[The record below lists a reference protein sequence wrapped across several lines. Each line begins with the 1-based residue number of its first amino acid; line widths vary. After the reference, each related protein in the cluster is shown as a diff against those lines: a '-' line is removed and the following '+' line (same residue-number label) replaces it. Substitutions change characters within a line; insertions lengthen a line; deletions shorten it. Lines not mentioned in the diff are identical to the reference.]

1 MQIGANTDPRSKVAL
16 PLFGSPREFRVH
28 IKEPSE
34 PTYVD
39 ERFEETDL
47 LPVLAMAMACK
58 TLPEALAVIFE
69 AFRPQDP
76 SPTGKSQASLNREG
90 IPPKPCNALC

>member
-1 MQIGANTDPRSKVAL
+1 MRIGANSDPRSKGEL
-16 PLFGSPREFRVH
+16 PLFGSPREFHVH
-28 IKEPSE
+28 VKEASE

-39 ERFEETDL
+39 QRFEEADL

-58 TLPEALAVIFE
+58 TLPEALTVIFE

-76 SPTGKSQASLNREG
+76 SPTGKSYASLNQEG
-90 IPPKPCNALC
+90 IPPKPCNPTC